1 MDLSLDDVLVGRIL
15 GRITPIKEESGLVK
29 TDIIKAIDIHLVGR
43 DNYLAGRDNYHLMP
57 TSCEITD
64 VFINTAHRAVPV
76 AYITTAPADEPMF
89 WSLKI
94 GGPSWVMANIL
105 YLPTNALRPLGCFEI
120 KRVRK

>member
-1 MDLSLDDVLVGRIL
+1 MDLSLDEVLVGRIL

-43 DNYLAGRDNYHLMP
+43 DNYHLVP
-57 TSCEITD
+57 TGCEITD

-76 AYITTAPADEPMF
+76 AYITTAPTDEPMF

-120 KRVRK
+120 KRVGK